1 MKKWMLLLAMPFLFS
16 FAGCGKKAGNTG
28 NAAVK
33 SYIQQ
38 ATVDKVVKTLTDK
51 YGGPEKL
58 RIERGVAQA
67 ANLWSETDGKAEDF
81 EKFCTENFIAGDTA
95 LGTLFNKLSTAFEV
109 LNGNF
114 TKMGLDLRIPLDL
127 VGGKVTPIDEMLGAY
142 SPSAHMVDDFFQ
154 NKVAFV
160 TILNFPFYSLKEKTK
175 QGTVWTRKQWAYAR
189 MGDMFTS
196 RVPAEL
202 LLKISESLSNAD
214 SYISSYNIVMG
225 KLVDKDGKT
234 LFPADMKLITHWGIR
249 DELKSNYA
257 TPGGLV
263 KQKMIYAVMKHII
276 DQSIPQE
283 VINNDK
289 VTWNPETNKV
299 YKDGKE
305 VAATAEPDIRYQ
317 HLLNNFHAE
326 KAVDPFYP
334 GYPTYISRAF
344 ELGMEI
350 PQEDVEKL
358 FVEFITSPQVKQVA
372 GLISKRLGRNLEP
385 FDIWYDGFKARGTL
399 SEEMLNGKTSKLYP
413 NAAAFEKDMPN
424 ILVKL
429 GWTPERA
436 KEIALK
442 VQVDPARG
450 SGHAAGAS
458 MKSDKARLRTRIADN
473 GMNYK
478 GYNIAVH
485 EFGHNVE
492 QTMDLQ
498 NIDYYMLNGV
508 PNTAFTEA
516 LAFIFQKRDLELLGI
531 KENNPQKEDLMA
543 LDNFWMSYEIM
554 GVALL
559 DMNTWKWM
567 YANPDATPAQ
577 LKEAVISNAK
587 EIWNKYYAP
596 VLGSKDEPILAIYSH
611 MIDNPL
617 YLSNYPVGHIIDFQI
632 EGQLTGKP
640 FAAEVERIY
649 EQGRLIPQVWM
660 KGAVG
665 REISIQPILDATTKA
680 LTVVK

>member
-1 MKKWMLLLAMPFLFS
+1 MKKWMLLLVIPFLFS
-16 FAGCGKKAGNTG
+16 LAGCGKKAGDT
-28 NAAVK
+28 APVK
-33 SYIQQ
+33 NFIQQ
-38 ATVDKVVKTLTDK
+38 ATVDKVINILADK
-51 YGGPEKL
+51 YGETEKS
-58 RIERGVAQA
+58 RIERGVSQA
-67 ANLWSETDGKAEDF
+67 ANLWRESDGKAEDF
-81 EKFCTENFIAGDTA
+81 EKFCTDNFLADDTA
-95 LGTLFNKLSTAFEV
+95 VGTLFNKLQTAFEV
-109 LNGNF
+109 LYGNF
-114 TKMGLDLRIPLDL
+114 TKMGLDLRIPVDL
-127 VGGKVTPIDEMLGAY
+127 VGGELTPIDEMLGAY
-142 SPSAHMVDDFFQ
+142 SPSAHLADDFFQ
-154 NKVAFV
+154 NKIAFV
-160 TILNFPFYSLKEKTK
+160 TILNFPFYSLKEKTE
-175 QGTVWTRKQWAYAR
+175 QGTNWSRQQWAYAR

-196 RVPAEL
+196 RVPAEY
-202 LLKISESLSNAD
+202 LLKISESISNAD
-214 SYISSYNIVMG
+214 SYISSYNIIMG
-225 KLVDKDGKT
+225 NLVDNSGKT

-263 KQKMIYAVMKHII
+263 KQKMIYTVMKHII
-276 DQSIPQE
+276 NQSIPQE

-289 VTWNPETNKV
+289 VSWNPETNKV
-299 YKDGKE
+299 FKDGKE
-305 VAATAEPDIRYQ
+305 VAATPEPDSRYQ
-317 HLLNNFHAE
+317 HLLNNFHAQ

-358 FVEFITSPQVKQVA
+358 FTEFITSPQVKQVA
-372 GLISKRLGRNLEP
+372 ELISKRLGRNLEP
-385 FDIWYDGFKARGTL
+385 FDIWYDGFKARGTI
-399 SEEMLNGKTSKLYP
+399 SEDMLNEKTSKLYP

-436 KEIALK
+436 KEIASK

-458 MKSDKARLRTRIADN
+458 MKSDKARLRTRIAEN

-531 KENNPQKEDLMA
+531 KENNPLKEDLLA

-559 DMNTWKWM
+559 DMSVWKWM
-567 YANPDATPAQ
+567 YANHDATPAQ
-577 LKEAVISNAK
+577 LKEAVITNAK

-596 VLGSKDEPILAIYSH
+596 VFGSKDEPILAIYSH

-617 YLSNYPVGHIIDFQI
+617 YLSNYPVGHLIDFQV
-632 EGQLTGKP
+632 EGQITGKP
-640 FAAEVERIY
+640 FAAEVERMY
-649 EQGRLIPQVWM
+649 RQGRLIPQVWM

-665 REISIQPILDATTKA
+665 REISIEPLLNATTKA

>member
-1 MKKWMLLLAMPFLFS
+1 MKKWMLLLVIPFLFS
-16 FAGCGKKAGNTG
+16 FAGCGKKAGDTVAIKN
-28 NAAVK
+28 
-33 SYIQQ
+33 YIQQ
-38 ATVDKVVKTLTDK
+38 ATVDKVIKTLSDK
-51 YGGPEKL
+51 YGEAEKT
-58 RIERGVAQA
+58 RIERGVSQT
-67 ANLWSETDGKAEDF
+67 ANLWRESDGKAEDF
-81 EKFCTENFIAGDTA
+81 EKFCTDNFLAGDTA
-95 LGTLFNKLSTAFEV
+95 VGKLFNKLQTAFEV
-109 LNGNF
+109 LYGNF

-127 VGGKVTPIDEMLGAY
+127 VGGEVTPIDEMLGAY
-142 SPSAHMVDDFFQ
+142 SPSAHLADDFFQ

-160 TILNFPFYSLKEKTK
+160 TILNFPFYSLKEKTE
-175 QGTVWTRKQWAYAR
+175 QGTNWSRQQWAYAR

-196 RVPAEL
+196 RVPAEY
-202 LLKISESLSNAD
+202 LLKISESISNAD
-214 SYISSYNIVMG
+214 SYISSYNIIMG
-225 KLVDKDGKT
+225 NLVDNNGKT

-257 TPGGLV
+257 TPDGLV
-263 KQKMIYAVMKHII
+263 KQKMIYTVMKHII

-299 YKDGKE
+299 FKDGKE
-305 VAATAEPDIRYQ
+305 VAATPEPDTRYQ
-317 HLLNNFHAE
+317 HLLNNFHAQ

-358 FVEFITSPQVKQVA
+358 FTDFITSPQVKRVA
-372 GLISKRLGRNLEP
+372 ALISKRLGRNLEP
-385 FDIWYDGFKARGTL
+385 FDIWYDGFKARGTI
-399 SEEMLNGKTSKLYP
+399 SEDMLTEKTSKLYP

-436 KEIALK
+436 KEIASK

-458 MKSDKARLRTRIADN
+458 MKSDKARLRTRIAEK

-531 KENNPQKEDLMA
+531 KENNPLKEDLLA

-559 DMNTWKWM
+559 DMSVWKWM

-577 LKEAVISNAK
+577 LKVAVISNAK

-596 VLGSKDEPILAIYSH
+596 VFGSKDEPILAIYSH

-617 YLSNYPVGHIIDFQI
+617 YLSNYPVGHLIDFQV
-632 EGQLTGKP
+632 EGQITGKP
-640 FAAEVERIY
+640 FAAEVERMY
-649 EQGRLIPQVWM
+649 RQGRLIPQVWM

-665 REISIQPILDATTKA
+665 REISIEPLLNATTKA
-680 LTVVK
+680 LAVVK